1 MKKNIRRARLEDA
14 QAIRAI
20 DGEMGGVM
28 GLEIALRPVEYYEDW
43 LRFHCGYKRY
53 PAFVGTDDG
62 KVVWWIALGEYPGG
76 YPFDGVA
83 TVEMGVPERLAE
95 TDLTDLLLRFLE
107 QQAIRL
113 GHYKLIAYL
122 DAEQRYLLHT
132 YRRVG
137 FRDVGT
143 LRSHGYRK
151 GKLVDLVVMERLVT
165 ADMTALEEY
174 YSKHYGFYRDYFQRL
189 RSREQREGPVHEDRV
204 QEYEEVA
211 IPEDQLPEGIV
222 RFLRTKKPAEGEL
235 SVADLPPEEEREE
248 QDEQGKDSEAGREE
262 ARPDEAAEAVSA
274 GPAPAVSAAPA
285 EPQLPE
291 GIVRFLR
298 SKKLPDGTPANPDL
312 PPIVPVKVSPAQRFW
327 AEAALADEERH
338 QRPEELP
345 FPEEEEI

>member
-1 MKKNIRRARLEDA
+1 MEDA

-28 GLEIALRPVEYYEDW
+28 GLEIALRPVEYYEEW

-165 ADMTALEEY
+165 TDMTALEEY
-174 YSKHYGFYRDYFQRL
+174 YAKHYRFYRDYFERLHHQRQQ
-189 RSREQREGPVHEDRV
+189 EEPVRGERV
-204 QEYEEVA
+204 QEYEEVE

-222 RFLRTKKPAEGEL
+222 RFLRTKRPTEGEL
-235 SVADLPPEEEREE
+235 PAAELPPEEDGE
-248 QDEQGKDSEAGREE
+248 QSEAGADREE
-262 ARPDEAAEAVSA
+262 SRTDGEDARPDEAEPVPVAA
-274 GPAPAVSAAPA
+274 APVPA
-285 EPQLPE
+285 EPRLPE
-291 GIVRFLR
+291 GIVRFLK
-298 SKKLPDGTPANPDL
+298 SKKMPDGTPANPEL
-312 PPIVPVKVSPAQRFW
+312 PPIVPVKLSPAQRYW
-327 AEAALADEERH
+327 AEAALADEER
-338 QRPEELP
+338 REPEELP
-345 FPEEEEI
+345 IPEEEDL